1 MSVASRKRLLAE
13 LKKKKYREAYAAE
26 HVKTMVP
33 IQNRILREQRGW
45 SQGQLAERMKTT
57 QSVISRLE
65 DSNYGK
71 LSLSSLLKLASAY
84 DVALLVKFVPFSRL
98 LREFEDASPQALSA
112 KEFMEELPQLAA
124 WADDAHETNMAPPN
138 AMKLTLR
145 FTSSPVG
152 PYQQDIPPLKLPAP
166 GESFTLPLQS
176 SELNFPSPSPVVIQ
190 AEMRDTS
197 LSIHKPL
204 QEVS

>member
-1 MSVASRKRLLAE
+1 VSVASRKRLLAE
-13 LKKKKYREAYAAE
+13 LKNKQYRDAYAAE
-26 HVKTMVP
+26 HVKTMMP

-45 SQGQLAERMKTT
+45 SQGQLAERRKTT

-65 DSNYGK
+65 DPNYGK

-98 LREFEDASPQALSA
+98 LHEFEDTSPQALSA

-124 WADDAHETNMAPPN
+124 WADETHETNIVRPEPMRTSLV
-138 AMKLTLR
+138 LTYG
-145 FTSSPVG
+145 SVG
-152 PYQQDIPPLKLPAP
+152 PHQLWDRPVKLPAP
-166 GESFTLPLQS
+166 GESF
-176 SELNFPSPSPVVIQ
+176 ELNFPRPGPLV
-190 AEMRDTS
+190 ARDDTRNLS
-197 LSIHKPL
+197 LSTPQPL